1 MDERLEAVFHSAL
14 ERHGVDRERYLQE
27 ACNGDVALRE
37 EVESLLKAHAKPG
50 ILTEIPAHEIGALLI
65 EAEDRDLREGQM
77 IDEHFKIVRL
87 LGAGGMGKVYLA
99 QDVKL
104 ERLVALKLLSG
115 AAARGP
121 EAIARFKQEARA
133 ASALNHVNAITIYEV
148 GEEGRHHFIATEYVD
163 GVTLREYLRAHPEL
177 SWDETLNIALQ
188 VASALEAAHGKNLIH
203 RDIKPENVMRR
214 QDGVVKV
221 LDFGLAKFTQRHLEG
236 ADLGATTMM
245 TTSPGI
251 VMGTVTH
258 MSPEQVRGRELDV
271 RTDIWSFGVV
281 LYELATRKLPFAGET
296 KGDVI
301 ANILSK
307 EPAPIT
313 EYVPNAPLELQRIIA
328 KCLRKEREQRYSSA
342 AEIAADVQS
351 LRAKLK
357 SAHAA
362 PTAPQTPPRG
372 TADLASGGTRSGPN
386 VRTTLEETYGYSL
399 PTNAVTSVPT
409 GRTERP
415 GGATWRKIAVAASVC
430 VALGVGAGAW
440 ASFNPKHP
448 IVHSMLPSW
457 MKKAPEWKLKEMKK
471 LTQLG
476 NVTRAC
482 ISPDGQ
488 FVAYATREDDGRES
502 VWVKQMGATTAN
514 QIAPPIKGEM
524 HGVTISTQN
533 IVYYVAIAAE
543 TEIGTVYAVP
553 VLGGVPRK
561 IIEDV
566 DSPVTLSPDGRQ
578 MAFIRGSAEG
588 DTPYTSLT
596 IADIDGGNVRTLA
609 KKKASEGFTLR
620 GPAWSPDG
628 KTIVNAAEQVSPNGE
643 KCQYVAAISVADG
656 SETKLLA
663 SKNWD
668 RIDQIAW
675 VNDGEG
681 LAIPFAEKDGS
692 GYQVAHV
699 AYPSGDALRRITNDV
714 ARYQSMSAKHD
725 SNVLVAMQR
734 LRASSVGLTEVSDSF
749 TGEGK
754 QITQGVGGYAHV
766 AWITRNQIAYVSNE
780 SGNES
785 IWISDI
791 GGSRRQLT
799 FNGKSDQFP
808 TASPDGQYVI
818 FSSNRDGAYHLW
830 RLNLK
835 DGELKQLTNGEED
848 IDPQCS
854 PDGKWVVYT
863 SGNVA
868 QSLLRVPL
876 AGGAPERLMDG
887 YARFASVS
895 PDGKWIACQFGD
907 ATLSGSQGVQ
917 VGILPATG
925 GKPVKTFPIPATDEQ
940 VIRWSADGK
949 SLFYID
955 KRDGVENIWAQP
967 IDGRTPK
974 RVTDFA
980 SDRIF
985 SFSVS
990 LDGKR
995 IAWIRGS
1002 RTQDVVALIRAE

>member
-27 ACNGDVALRE
+27 ACNGDGDLRA

-50 ILTEIPAHEIGALLI
+50 ILTELPAHEIGALLI

-77 IDEHFKIVRL
+77 IDEHFKIIRL

-188 VASALEAAHGKNLIH
+188 IASALEAAHGKNLIH

-221 LDFGLAKFTQRHLEG
+221 LDFGLAKFTQRHMEG

-258 MSPEQVRGRELDV
+258 MSPEQVRGRELDA
-271 RTDIWSFGVV
+271 RTDIWSLGVV

-307 EPAPIT
+307 EPAPIG
-313 EYVPNAPLELQRIIA
+313 EYAPDAPLELQRIIA
-328 KCLRKEREQRYSSA
+328 KSLRKEREQRYQSA
-342 AEIAADVQS
+342 AEIAADLQN

-357 SAHAA
+357 GARAA
-362 PTAPQTPPRG
+362 ETAPQQPPRG
-372 TADLASGGTRSGPN
+372 TKDLVEGGTRSGPN
-386 VRTTLEETYGYSL
+386 VRTTLEETYGYNL
-399 PTNAVTSVPT
+399 PTNAVTSIPT
-409 GRTERP
+409 GRTER
-415 GGATWRKIAVAASVC
+415 ARFTWRAFAAAAGLC
-430 VALGVGAGAW
+430 VAVGAGAGTW

-448 IVHSMLPSW
+448 LVKAMVPSW

-488 FVAYATREDDGRES
+488 FIAYATREDDGRES
-502 VWVKQMGATTAN
+502 VWVKQMSATTAN
-514 QIAPPIKGEM
+514 QVAPPIKGEM
-524 HGVTISTQN
+524 HGVTISAQN

-566 DSPVTLSPDGRQ
+566 DSPVTFSPDGKQ
-578 MAFIRGSAEG
+578 MAFIRGGAEG

-628 KTIVNAAEQVSPNGE
+628 KTIVNAAEYIPPGGE
-643 KCQYVAAISVADG
+643 KCQYVSAISVADG
-656 SETKLLA
+656 SETQLLL
-663 SKNWD
+663 SQKWYV
-668 RIDQIAW
+668 IDQIAW
-675 VNDGEG
+675 VNDGDA
-681 LAIPFAEKDGS
+681 LAIPFLEKGATVF
-692 GYQVAHV
+692 QVAQV
-699 AYPSGDALRRITNDV
+699 AYPNGEVIRRITNDI
-714 ARYQSMSAKHD
+714 ARYQSISAKQN
-725 SNVLVAMQR
+725 SNMLVATQR
-734 LRASSVGLTEVSDSF
+734 LRNASVGLTQVNVGSSQESRQV
-749 TGEGK
+749 
-754 QITQGVGGYAHV
+754 IPGVGGYANI
-766 AWITRNQIAYVSNE
+766 AWMIPDQIVYVSNE
-780 SGNES
+780 SGNDD
-785 IWISDI
+785 IWISDFK
-791 GGSRRQLT
+791 GNRRQLT
-799 FNGKSDQFP
+799 FESKSNSFP
-808 TASPDGQYVI
+808 TVSPDGRYVV
-818 FSSNRDGAYHLW
+818 FSSNRDGAYRLW
-830 RLNLK
+830 RLSLK
-835 DGELKQLTNGEED
+835 DGELKRLTNGAED

-863 SGNVA
+863 SGNIA
-868 QSLLRVPL
+868 PSLCRVPL
-876 AGGAPERLMDG
+876 AGGEPERLTDG
-887 YARFASVS
+887 YARYASVS
-895 PDGKWIACQFGD
+895 PDGKWIAGQFDVQTNGRQ
-907 ATLSGSQGVQ
+907 TLK
-917 VGILPATG
+917 VGIIPMTG
-925 GKPVKTFPIPATDEQ
+925 GKSVKTFPIPATDEQ

-949 SLFYID
+949 SLLYIE

-967 IDGRTPK
+967 IDGRAPK
-974 RVTDFA
+974 RVTDFT

-985 SFSVS
+985 SFSIS
-990 LDGKR
+990 PDGER
-995 IAWIRGS
+995 IVWIRGS
-1002 RTQDVVALIRAE
+1002 RTQDAVALIRSE